1 MLTSL
6 SIKNYA
12 LIEEISLTLDGGLTV
27 ITGETGAGKSILI
40 GALGLLLGDRAST
53 DAVRTGA
60 DKAVVEGVFDVAA
73 VEKIGGWFSANDTE
87 PSAELILRREV
98 SAKGSSRCFVNDSPV
113 TLAQLKELGDI
124 LVDMHG
130 QHEHQSLLRAE
141 THCGFLD
148 DFGSYERELAE
159 YKDAYTALGTLTS
172 RKRTLREKEEQ
183 LKEKKT
189 LYDFQIRD
197 IDAVAPQENEEEQL
211 EAELKVLENSET
223 LSLTTSSINETLYE
237 GDASVRDNLVRVHQ
251 QLAELC
257 EIDPTFTDSLAE
269 ARSAAVIVEELAK
282 FVQRYQTRIEF
293 NTERLDEIRDRL
305 GAFTLLK
312 KKYGGSIAAVIAHRK
327 RIGEEYTLAENFE
340 AEIARIDADIELA
353 RTMCGDRAQSVT
365 ARRKETG
372 KKIEK
377 EILAALVDLGIAKAR
392 FSVALTYRDIDGA
405 SPHALYIKAGSRKV
419 AAMPNGADD
428 VEFFISTNVGEDMKP
443 LAKVASGGEV
453 SRIMLALKSA
463 LAHSDKTPLLIFDE
477 IDTGVSG
484 RIGQAVGLSLAK
496 LSKFHQI
503 VAITHLPQIA
513 ALGATHLAVEKAE
526 QNKRTV
532 TRMRKL
538 DGEERVREVAKLLSG
553 AEVTTAGLNSAR
565 ELMRAA
571 KN

>member
-1 MLTSL
+1 MLTFL

-12 LIEEISLTLDGGLTV
+12 LIEEISLTLERGLTV

-60 DKAVVEGVFDVAA
+60 DKAVVEGTFDVSA
-73 VEKIGGWFSANDTE
+73 VDRIDSWFRANEAE
-87 PSAELILRREV
+87 PSTELIVRREV
-98 SAKGSSRCFVNDSPV
+98 SSKGSSRCFVNDSPV

-148 DFGSYERELAE
+148 DFGTYHKELSE
-159 YKDAYTALGTLTS
+159 YKEAYALLGTLAA
-172 RKRTLREKEEQ
+172 RKRSLHEREKQ
-183 LKEKKT
+183 LKERKT
-189 LYDFQIRD
+189 LFEFQLRD
-197 IDAVAPQENEEEQL
+197 IDAVAPLENEEDLL

-223 LSLTTSSINETLYE
+223 LSLTTSQINETLYE
-237 GDASVRDNLVRVHQ
+237 GDASVRDNLVRVR
-251 QLAELC
+251 LKFEELC
-257 EIDPTFTDSLAE
+257 EIDAAFADSLAE
-269 ARSAAVIVEELAK
+269 AKSAAVIVEELAK
-282 FVQRYQTRIEF
+282 FVQRYRSRIEF
-293 NTERLDEIRDRL
+293 NTDRLDEIRDRL

-312 KKYGGSIAAVIAHRK
+312 KKYGGTMAAVLAHRK
-327 RIGEEYTLAENFE
+327 QIGEEYLLAEHFE
-340 AEIARIDADIELA
+340 AEIARIDADIDAA
-353 RTMCGDRAQSVT
+353 RSSCGDRAQAVT
-365 ARRKETG
+365 AKRRDTG
-372 KKIEK
+372 KRIEK
-377 EILAALVDLGIAKAR
+377 EILTALVDLGIAKAK
-392 FSVALTYRDIDGA
+392 FSVTLTHRVLDGESA
-405 SPHALYIKAGSRKV
+405 HALYIVAGAEKI
-419 AAMPNGADD
+419 AALPNGVDD
-428 VEFFISTNVGEDMKP
+428 VEFFISTNVGEEVKP

-484 RIGQAVGLSLAK
+484 RIGQAVGLSLNK
-496 LSKFHQI
+496 LSKYHQI

-513 ALGATHLAVEKAE
+513 ALGTTHLAVEKAE

-532 TRMRKL
+532 TRLRKL

-553 AEVTTAGLNSAR
+553 AEVTDAGLKSAR

>member
-12 LIEEISLTLDGGLTV
+12 LIEEIALTLDRGLTV

-53 DAVRTGA
+53 DSVRTGA
-60 DKAVVEGVFDVAA
+60 DKAVVEGIFDVTA
-73 VEKIGGWFSANDTE
+73 VEMIDGWFRTNEME
-87 PSAELILRREV
+87 PAPELILRREV
-98 SAKGSSRCFVNDSPV
+98 SAKGTSRCFVNDSPV

-148 DFGSYERELAE
+148 DFGSDQNDLAG
-159 YKDAYTALGTLTS
+159 YKDAFAALGSLTS
-172 RKRTLREKEEQ
+172 RKRSLQEREAQ
-183 LKEKKT
+183 LKERKT
-189 LYDFQIRD
+189 LFEYQMKD
-197 IDAVAPQENEEEQL
+197 IDGVAPKENEEEQL

-223 LSLTTSSINETLYE
+223 LSQTTSQINETLYE
-237 GDASVRDNLVRVHQ
+237 GDASVRDNLVRVRA
-251 QLAELC
+251 QLKELC
-257 EIDPTFTDSLAE
+257 EIDSVFTDSLAE
-269 ARSAAVIVEELAK
+269 AQSAAVIVEELAK
-282 FVQRYQTRIEF
+282 FVQRYQSRIEF

-312 KKYGGSIAAVIAHRK
+312 KKYGGTMDAVLAHRK
-327 RIGEEYTLAENFE
+327 KIGEEFVLAENFE
-340 AEIARIDADIELA
+340 AEIARIDADIEAA
-353 RTMCGDRAQSVT
+353 RAVCGERARNVT
-365 ARRKETG
+365 AHRRETG

-377 EILAALVDLGIAKAR
+377 EILSALVGLGIAKAR
-392 FSVALTYRDIDGA
+392 FAVTFTHRELDGG
-405 SPHALYIKAGSRKV
+405 SPHALYILSGAKKI
-419 AAMPNGADD
+419 AAQSNGVDD
-428 VEFFISTNVGEDMKP
+428 VEFFISTNVGEEMKP

-484 RIGQAVGLSLAK
+484 RIGQAVGLSLDK
-496 LSKFHQI
+496 LSRFHQI

-513 ALGATHLAVEKAE
+513 ALGAAHLAVEKVE

-532 TRMRKL
+532 TRLRKL

-553 AEVTTAGLNSAR
+553 AEVTDAGLNSAR
-565 ELMRAA
+565 ELMSIT
-571 KN
+571 KK

>member
-12 LIEEISLTLDGGLTV
+12 LIEEISLTLDRGLTV

-53 DAVRTGA
+53 DSVRTGA
-60 DKAVVEGVFDVAA
+60 EKAVVEGVFDVTS
-73 VEKIGGWFSANDTE
+73 VEKIGDWFRVTE
-87 PSAELILRREV
+87 TETAPELILRREV
-98 SAKGSSRCFVNDSPV
+98 SAKGTSRCFVNDSPV
-113 TLAQLKELGDI
+113 TLSQLKELGDI

-148 DFGSYERELAE
+148 DFGTYQQDLVCYKESYAALGSLTARKRVLHEREQ
-159 YKDAYTALGTLTS
+159 
-172 RKRTLREKEEQ
+172 Q

-189 LYDFQIRD
+189 LYEFQLKD
-197 IDAVAPQENEEEQL
+197 IDAVAPQENEEERL

-223 LSLTTSSINETLYE
+223 LSLTTSRINDTLYE
-237 GDASVRDNLVRVHQ
+237 GDQSVRDNLVRVRQ
-251 QLAELC
+251 QLEELC
-257 EIDPTFTDSLAE
+257 EIDAAFTDSLTE
-269 ARSAAVIVEELAK
+269 AKSAAVIVEELAK
-282 FVQRYQTRIEF
+282 FVQRYQSRIEF

-312 KKYGGSIAAVIAHRK
+312 KKYGGTMDAVLAHRK
-327 RIGEEYTLAENFE
+327 KIGDEVLLAENFE
-340 AEIARIDADIELA
+340 AEIARIDADIEAA
-353 RTMCGDRAQSVT
+353 RTLCGERAQTVST
-365 ARRKETG
+365 RRKETG

-377 EILAALVDLGIAKAR
+377 EILAALVDLGIAKAK
-392 FSVALTYRDIDGA
+392 FSVTLTHRLLDGDA
-405 SPHALYIKAGSRKV
+405 PHALYIKAGAKKI
-419 AAMPNGADD
+419 AAQPNGVDD
-428 VEFFISTNVGEDMKP
+428 VEFFISTNVGEDLKP

-484 RIGQAVGLSLAK
+484 RVGQAVGLSLNK
-496 LSKFHQI
+496 LSEFHQI

-513 ALGATHLAVEKAE
+513 ALGTTHLAVEKSE

-532 TRMRKL
+532 TRLRKL
-538 DGEERVREVAKLLSG
+538 DGDERVREVAKLLSG
-553 AEVTTAGLNSAR
+553 AEVTNAGLNSAR

-571 KN
+571 K